1 MSFSAVLIIL
11 AVILVLVM
19 AFSMFGSGPS
29 RVRRRTIIERP
40 VRRRRVV
47 DEPVARER
55 IVEEPVVHER
65 VVEDPPRRYVE
76 E

>member
-1 MSFSAVLIIL
+1 MSFTAVLIIL

-40 VRRRRVV
+40 VRRRV
-47 DEPVARER
+47 
-55 IVEEPVVHER
+55 VEEPVVRERVVEEPVVRER

>member
-1 MSFSAVLIIL
+1 MSFTAVLIIL

-40 VRRRRVV
+40 VRRRV
-47 DEPVARER
+47 
-55 IVEEPVVHER
+55 VEEPVVRER

>member
-1 MSFSAVLIIL
+1 MSFTAVLIIL

-47 DEPVARER
+47 
-55 IVEEPVVHER
+55 EEPVVRER
-65 VVEDPPRRYVE
+65 VVEDPPRRVVE

>member
-1 MSFSAVLIIL
+1 MSFTAVLIIL

-29 RVRRRTIIERP
+29 RVRRRTVIERP
-40 VRRRRVV
+40 LRRRRVV
-47 DEPVARER
+47 EEPVVRER
-55 IVEEPVVHER
+55 VVEEPVVRER

>member
-1 MSFSAVLIIL
+1 MSFTAVLIIL

-40 VRRRRVV
+40 VRRRV
-47 DEPVARER
+47 
-55 IVEEPVVHER
+55 VEEPVVRERVVEEPVVRER
-65 VVEDPPRRYVE
+65 VVEDPPRRSVE

>member
-1 MSFSAVLIIL
+1 VTAVLIVL

-19 AFSMFGSGPS
+19 AFSLLGNGP
-29 RVRRRTIIERP
+29 VRRRRTVVERP

-47 DEPVARER
+47 
-55 IVEEPVVHER
+55 EEPVVRER
-65 VVEDPPRRYVE
+65 VVEEPPATRRYVE

>member
-1 MSFSAVLIIL
+1 MSFTAVLIIL

-19 AFSMFGSGPS
+19 AFSMFGSGPA

-47 DEPVARER
+47 EEAVVRER
-55 IVEEPVVHER
+55 TVEEPVVRER

>member
-1 MSFSAVLIIL
+1 MSFTAVLIIL

-29 RVRRRTIIERP
+29 RVRRRTIMERP
-40 VRRRRVV
+40 VRRRV
-47 DEPVARER
+47 
-55 IVEEPVVHER
+55 VEEPVVRER
-65 VVEDPPRRYVE
+65 VVEDPPRRSVE

>member
-1 MSFSAVLIIL
+1 MSFTAVLIIL

-19 AFSMFGSGPS
+19 AFSMFGSGPT
-29 RVRRRTIIERP
+29 RVRRRTIVERP
-40 VRRRRVV
+40 VRRRR
-47 DEPVARER
+47 
-55 IVEEPVVHER
+55 IVEEPVVRERVVEEPVVRER